1 MLSRLPAAEHRR
13 KIYREADWRNKQPP
27 RWWINCVTQFKLKT
41 ATRTRDQRGF
51 ATGDHSQARQPV
63 NLLTPTLLGEEKAV
77 LAKCAA
83 VVLCCRLLSLVDRC
97 AGRAGQRVQ
106 C

>member
-1 MLSRLPAAEHRR
+1 ME
-13 KIYREADWRNKQPP
+13 NNQPP
-27 RWWINCVTQFKLKT
+27 WWWINCITQFKLKT

-51 ATGDHSQARQPV
+51 EGQGIAPERDDP
-63 NLLTPTLLGEEKAV
+63 LIFITPTLLGEEKLSVPNAPQF
-77 LAKCAA
+77 
-83 VVLCCRLLSLVDRC
+83 VLCCRFLSLVDCC

>member
-1 MLSRLPAAEHRR
+1 MLSRLPAVSTAAV
-13 KIYREADWRNKQPP
+13 YREADWRNNQPP
-27 RWWINCVTQFKLKT
+27 QWWINCITQFKLKT

-51 ATGDHSQARQPV
+51 ATGDHSQARQPI
-63 NLLTPTLLGEEKAV
+63 NLRYADASGGGKAV